1 MTVLTDSDI
10 STWLAT
16 QSAWR
21 IQDGKLALSLQFQ
34 DFSMA
39 WGFMSR
45 VALIAE
51 QQQHHPEWLNVYNR
65 VEIALVT
72 HDASGLTEKDLNLAT
87 AINGLLADSET

>member
-10 STWLAT
+10 STWLAA

-34 DFSMA
+34 DFIMA

-72 HDASGLTEKDLNLAT
+72 HDAGGLTDKDLNLAT
-87 AINGLLADSET
+87 AINGLLADSGT

>member
-1 MTVLTDSDI
+1 MTVISESDI
-10 STWLAT
+10 NAWLGVHP
-16 QSAWR
+16 AWR
-21 IQDGKLALSLQFQ
+21 LQDGKLALSLQFQ

-45 VALIAE
+45 VALLAE

-72 HDASGLTEKDLNLAT
+72 HDAGGLTEKDLKLAT
-87 AINGLLADSET
+87 AINGLLEGSGS

>member
-10 STWLAT
+10 SNWLAT

-21 IQDGKLALSLQFQ
+21 IQDDKLALSLQFQ

-39 WGFMSR
+39 WGFISR

-72 HDASGLTEKDLNLAT
+72 HDAGGLTDKDLNLAT
-87 AINGLLADSET
+87 AINGLLADSGT

>member
-1 MTVLTDSDI
+1 
-10 STWLAT
+10 
-16 QSAWR
+16 
-21 IQDGKLALSLQFQ
+21 
-34 DFSMA
+34 MA

-72 HDASGLTEKDLNLAT
+72 HDAGGLTDKDLNLAT
-87 AINGLLADSET
+87 AINGLLADSGT